1 MESRNSESTRIVD
14 IDHKPMVSSNGSGGM
29 TCNKKREAR
38 GRMRW
43 FPTGRVDMVAC
54 FSETNETSVGMLG
67 RVQCGD
73 GRAWSDFSRLCQQTI
88 LSWCRWKNISA
99 SDADDL
105 VQDSLVVV
113 IAKIGDFRRTGKGS
127 LRAWLRAIAWRCRS
141 DAVGKVQNVV
151 DLRLLRDR
159 FREASDD
166 IDLLEQEF
174 EKLQQLSHLE
184 RCMAI
189 ARSRVEPTTWL
200 AFQMQTLEERTG
212 AEVASAL
219 GISVDAVHSAKA
231 RVLRL
236 IGVEMRRMKALETV
250 SEWQRP

>member
-1 MESRNSESTRIVD
+1 
-14 IDHKPMVSSNGSGGM
+14 
-29 TCNKKREAR
+29 
-38 GRMRW
+38 
-43 FPTGRVDMVAC
+43 MVA
-54 FSETNETSVGMLG
+54 FLSEANETSVGMLG

-88 LSWCRWKNISA
+88 LSWCRWKNIAA

-141 DAVGKVQNVV
+141 NAVGKSADIV
-151 DLRLLRDR
+151 DLRFLRDK
-159 FREASDD
+159 FREATED
-166 IDLLEQEF
+166 IELLEQEF
-174 EKLQQLSHLE
+174 ERLQQLSHLE
-184 RCMAI
+184 RCMAVV
-189 ARSRVEPTTWL
+189 RSRVEQTTWL
-200 AFQMQTLEERTG
+200 AFQMQALEERGG
-212 AEVASAL
+212 AEVASSL

-236 IGVEMRRMKALETV
+236 IGVEMRRMKALESV
-250 SEWQRP
+250 SDWTHC